1 MLRVQLV
8 IKKKKVFE
16 CVNYLMNV
24 IIIALILL
32 INMSWKSLSFPVV

>member
-1 MLRVQLV
+1 MLRIQLV

-16 CVNYLMNV
+16 CVNYLTDV
-24 IIIALILL
+24 IIITLILL